1 MALPFSLK
9 PNHTEDKL
17 GQTPH
22 VNRNQKHFHIGH
34 FLFIH
39 MTQSS
44 FTNAYHL
51 IFIFIIFI
59 IVTGYL
65 NKSNK

>member
-34 FLFIH
+34 SLFIH

-44 FTNAYHL
+44 FTNTNQL
-51 IFIFIIFI
+51 ILFYLFIF
-59 IVTGYL
+59 L
-65 NKSNK
+65 L